1 MRVVHPRHKMTRFR
15 QVRILL
21 NMQRN
26 IDSVCHWQRKLYD
39 TDRKDTLKYTGIGL
53 STTDYDMYY
62 GMQLISLVGL
72 PQT

>member
-1 MRVVHPRHKMTRFR
+1 
-15 QVRILL
+15 
-21 NMQRN
+21 MQRN

-72 PQT
+72 PQTWSAAVIVNLTLRLN